1 MGIPFHGDTIP
12 VNQKFEKPGPID
24 NSALFKIDGSDIR
37 DDLIEGVDFV
47 LVQKGIWNHLVKSY
61 GKVDGQE
68 PIRRKVVE
76 DGMFVKKLMVEV
88 YLKEFQ
94 IVENSNL
101 RDVRTKKFSRNDTL
115 GTILKV
121 MKTEFNI

>member
-12 VNQKFEKPGPID
+12 VNQNFEKPGPID

-47 LVQKGIWNHLVKSY
+47 LVQKGIWKLLVNTY

-68 PIRRKVVE
+68 PIMRKVVE
-76 DGMFVKKLMVEV
+76 DGMFVKKLMV
-88 YLKEFQ
+88 
-94 IVENSNL
+94 
-101 RDVRTKKFSRNDTL
+101 
-115 GTILKV
+115 
-121 MKTEFNI
+121 